1 MFKKKEN
8 GFSLVELS
16 VAAAV
21 AVGLAVVAVSVVSGT
36 ASSVSA
42 KGSSA
47 ASVESCTISESLAK
61 AGGDAAVNSCIS
73 GSAGASS
80 SSTSS
85 TPSPSP
91 SPSASSTA
99 PTWSTASTLTNGY
112 KSASY
117 NFTLNA
123 TDAEAHAIS
132 YNLLSGQLPNGLS
145 LGSSGII
152 SGTPST
158 AGTFNFTVQAK
169 DSTGLSTNR
178 DFSLTIV
185 NTTSWA
191 TDGSRVIAKK
201 PDYYYYGIAVN
212 PSDIVTQW
220 QYAITGSGS
229 WSNFGGLN
237 TRVDLATPVVIN
249 GVVYTQVEY
258 SAPWT
263 PGNNNYNQRVYVNG
277 VEFLSGGEVNA
288 LARNAYGNF

>member
-91 SPSASSTA
+91 TASSTA

-201 PDYYYYGIAVN
+201 PGNYNYGIAVN
-212 PSDIVTQW
+212 PSDSVTQW
-220 QYAITGSGS
+220 QYALNGSSS
-229 WSNFGGLN
+229 WSSFHAAN

-258 SAPWT
+258 SADWSA
-263 PGNNNYNQRVYVNG
+263 GNNNYNQRVYVNG
-277 VEFLSGGEVNA
+277 VEFFSGGEVNA
-288 LARNAYGNF
+288 FARNAYGSF